1 MDDARQYRKRY
12 GSGMD
17 LDLKTLHYAVVL
29 SRYRHFGQA
38 AAALNISQPT
48 LSRNIAALERQLGMR
63 LFERSNRD
71 VVATPAGEDALRMA
85 EELILR
91 AEALSNRLELLR
103 DGRGGRLRV
112 VASAYVDDI
121 AVQPAAIDLV
131 NANPALR
138 LEILEREWTA
148 ALASLM
154 SDQADFAVADILA
167 LRDMPAL
174 RVESLGVLE
183 GVYFC
188 RAGHPLLAEPA
199 RKPEDLRKYPFVMPG
214 ISISRIDFI
223 AEIDGGLRIDERS
236 GGVLPSIAVSSFR
249 SAGDIVAATD
259 AISLGHATQIA
270 AGIAAGRFAQL
281 PVPWMTRL
289 PSVEMGVAW
298 KRERTLLPAA
308 RAFIKLIRKHVR
320 RAQAAES
327 PGASRRGRRPSADA

>member
-1 MDDARQYRKRY
+1 
-12 GSGMD
+12 MD

-29 SRYRHFGQA
+29 SRHRHFGQA

-71 VVATPAGEDALRMA
+71 VVATPAGADALRMA
-85 EELILR
+85 EELVAR
-91 AEALSNRLELLR
+91 ADALSTRLELVR

-112 VASAYVDDI
+112 VAGAYIDDI
-121 AVQPAAIDLV
+121 AVQPAAVELI
-131 NANPALR
+131 NANPSLR

-148 ALASLM
+148 ALSSLM

-174 RVESLGVLE
+174 RVESLGLLQ

-188 RAGHPLLAEPA
+188 RAGHPLLARPD
-199 RKPEDLRKYPFVMPG
+199 PTPDDLREYPFVMPG
-214 ISISRIDFI
+214 LSVSRSAFI
-223 AEIDGGLRIDERS
+223 ADIDSGMRIDERG
-236 GGVLPSIAVSSFR
+236 GGVLPSIAVSSCR
-249 SAGDIVAATD
+249 SASDIVAATN
-259 AISLGHATQIA
+259 ALSLGHATQIA
-270 AGIAAGRFAQL
+270 EGIAAGRFAL
-281 PVPWMTRL
+281 LHLPWMSKL

-298 KRERTLLPAA
+298 KQERTLLPAA

-320 RAQAAES
+320 KAQAAES
-327 PGASRRGRRPSADA
+327 SATPRRARRATVSA